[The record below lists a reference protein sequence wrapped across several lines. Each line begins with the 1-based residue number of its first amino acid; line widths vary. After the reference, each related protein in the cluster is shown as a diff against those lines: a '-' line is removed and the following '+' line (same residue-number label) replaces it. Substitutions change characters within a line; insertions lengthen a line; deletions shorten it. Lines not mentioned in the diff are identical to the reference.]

1 MIITGLLIPMA
12 GIILGSA
19 IVFFTR
25 HQMSEL
31 LQKTLFGFAAGV
43 MMAAAVWSLLLP
55 SIEMCDDLGKW
66 ATVPSALGF
75 MLGIGFLLLIDMI
88 TPHIHFGTTKPEG
101 PRSRLSRTTMLLLA
115 VSIHHLPEGMAVGVV
130 LAGAEHAETGITSMS
145 ALIVAAGIAIQN
157 VPEGAIVSIPMRAAG
172 KSRWKSFTLGCLSGA
187 IQPIGAIAVILLST
201 ASIPLLPY
209 MLSFAAGAMLYVVV
223 EELIPEASSG
233 THTNRIC
240 YRFCTDD
247 DVRHHNGLV
256 FRDLLN
262 KRDKEIW
269 FYVIFS
275 KKAAQT
281 VWISNNCIIFAPP
294 KSRHITKYLFNI

>member
-75 MLGIGFLLLIDMI
+75 MLGIGFLLLIDII
-88 TPHIHFGTTKPEG
+88 TPHLHFGTTKPEG

-130 LAGAEHAETGITSMS
+130 LAGAEHTETGITSMS

-233 THTNRIC
+233 THTNLSTI
-240 YRFCTDD
+240 
-247 DVRHHNGLV
+247 G
-256 FRDLLN
+256 
-262 KRDKEIW
+262 
-269 FYVIFS
+269 
-275 KKAAQT
+275 
-281 VWISNNCIIFAPP
+281 FATGFVLMMMFDT
-294 KSRHITKYLFNI
+294 IMA

>member
-1 MIITGLLIPMA
+1 
-12 GIILGSA
+12 
-19 IVFFTR
+19 
-25 HQMSEL
+25 MSEL

-55 SIEMCDDLGKW
+55 SIEMCGDMGKW
-66 ATVPSALGF
+66 ATAPAAIGF
-75 MLGIGFLLLIDMI
+75 ILGIGFLLLIDMI
-88 TPHIHFGTTKPEG
+88 TPHLHFGTTKPEG
-101 PRSRLSRTTMLLLA
+101 PRSKLSRTTMLLLA

-172 KSRWKSFTLGCLSGA
+172 KSRWKSFALGCLSGA
-187 IQPIGAIAVILLST
+187 IQPIGAIAVILLSA

-233 THTNRIC
+233 SHTNMSTIG
-240 YRFCTDD
+240 FAIGFVLMMMFD
-247 DVRHHNGLV
+247 
-256 FRDLLN
+256 
-262 KRDKEIW
+262 
-269 FYVIFS
+269 
-275 KKAAQT
+275 T
-281 VWISNNCIIFAPP
+281 VMA
-294 KSRHITKYLFNI
+294 

>member
-75 MLGIGFLLLIDMI
+75 MLGIGFLLLIDII
-88 TPHIHFGTTKPEG
+88 TPHLHFGTTKPEG

-233 THTNRIC
+233 THTNLSTI
-240 YRFCTDD
+240 
-247 DVRHHNGLV
+247 G
-256 FRDLLN
+256 
-262 KRDKEIW
+262 
-269 FYVIFS
+269 
-275 KKAAQT
+275 
-281 VWISNNCIIFAPP
+281 FATGFVLMMMFDT
-294 KSRHITKYLFNI
+294 RMA

>member
-75 MLGIGFLLLIDMI
+75 MLGIGFLLLIDII
-88 TPHIHFGTTKPEG
+88 TPHLHFGTTKPEG

-115 VSIHHLPEGMAVGVV
+115 VSIHHLPEGVAVGVV

-233 THTNRIC
+233 THTNLSTI
-240 YRFCTDD
+240 
-247 DVRHHNGLV
+247 G
-256 FRDLLN
+256 
-262 KRDKEIW
+262 
-269 FYVIFS
+269 
-275 KKAAQT
+275 
-281 VWISNNCIIFAPP
+281 FATGFVLMMMFDT
-294 KSRHITKYLFNI
+294 IMA

>member
-25 HQMSEL
+25 HQMSEQ

-75 MLGIGFLLLIDMI
+75 MLGIGFLLLIDII
-88 TPHIHFGTTKPEG
+88 TPHLHFGTTKPEG

-187 IQPIGAIAVILLST
+187 IQPIGAIVVILLST

-233 THTNRIC
+233 THTNLSTI
-240 YRFCTDD
+240 
-247 DVRHHNGLV
+247 G
-256 FRDLLN
+256 
-262 KRDKEIW
+262 
-269 FYVIFS
+269 
-275 KKAAQT
+275 
-281 VWISNNCIIFAPP
+281 FATGFVLMMMFDT
-294 KSRHITKYLFNI
+294 IMA

>member
-75 MLGIGFLLLIDMI
+75 MLGIGFLLLIDII
-88 TPHIHFGTTKPEG
+88 TPHLHFGTTKPEG

-130 LAGAEHAETGITSMS
+130 LAGAEHTETGITSMS

-187 IQPIGAIAVILLST
+187 IQPIGAITVILLST

-233 THTNRIC
+233 THTNLSTI
-240 YRFCTDD
+240 
-247 DVRHHNGLV
+247 G
-256 FRDLLN
+256 
-262 KRDKEIW
+262 
-269 FYVIFS
+269 
-275 KKAAQT
+275 
-281 VWISNNCIIFAPP
+281 FATGFVMMMMFDT
-294 KSRHITKYLFNI
+294 IMA

>member
-1 MIITGLLIPMA
+1 MA

-75 MLGIGFLLLIDMI
+75 MLGIGFLLLIDII
-88 TPHIHFGTTKPEG
+88 TPHLHFGTTKPEG

-201 ASIPLLPY
+201 SSIPLLPY

-233 THTNRIC
+233 THTNLSTI
-240 YRFCTDD
+240 
-247 DVRHHNGLV
+247 G
-256 FRDLLN
+256 
-262 KRDKEIW
+262 
-269 FYVIFS
+269 
-275 KKAAQT
+275 
-281 VWISNNCIIFAPP
+281 FATGFVMMMMFDT
-294 KSRHITKYLFNI
+294 IMA

>member
-1 MIITGLLIPMA
+1 MILTGLLIPMA

-75 MLGIGFLLLIDMI
+75 MLGIGFLLLIDII
-88 TPHIHFGTTKPEG
+88 TPHLHFGTTKPEG

-187 IQPIGAIAVILLST
+187 IQPIGAITVILLST

-233 THTNRIC
+233 THTNLSTI
-240 YRFCTDD
+240 
-247 DVRHHNGLV
+247 G
-256 FRDLLN
+256 
-262 KRDKEIW
+262 
-269 FYVIFS
+269 
-275 KKAAQT
+275 
-281 VWISNNCIIFAPP
+281 FATGFVLMMMFDT
-294 KSRHITKYLFNI
+294 IMA

>member
-75 MLGIGFLLLIDMI
+75 MLGIGFLLLIDII
-88 TPHIHFGTTKPEG
+88 TPHLHFGTTKPEG

-187 IQPIGAIAVILLST
+187 IQPIGAITVILLST

-209 MLSFAAGAMLYVVV
+209 MHSFAAGAMLYVVV

-233 THTNRIC
+233 THTNLSTI
-240 YRFCTDD
+240 
-247 DVRHHNGLV
+247 G
-256 FRDLLN
+256 
-262 KRDKEIW
+262 
-269 FYVIFS
+269 
-275 KKAAQT
+275 
-281 VWISNNCIIFAPP
+281 FATGFVLMMMFDT
-294 KSRHITKYLFNI
+294 IMA